1 MPENPTAHYREPGW
15 FTNHVFNP
23 IVRFAT
29 RHGVSVWGS
38 RVLEVRG
45 RKTGE
50 PRHTAVNLLTLDD
63 RHYLVSP
70 RGHTQWVRNVRAG
83 DGHVATL
90 VGRTR
95 EEWVARELDDADKAP
110 VLRAYLRRWKAEVGV
125 FFEGTSADSSDDE
138 LAAIAPRHPVFALE
152 RVDPAA

>member
-1 MPENPTAHYREPGW
+1 MAATTHYRQPGW
-15 FTNHVFNP
+15 FTQHVFNP
-23 IVRFAT
+23 LVRFAT
-29 RHGVSVWGS
+29 RHGVSIWGS

-50 PRHTAVNLLTLDD
+50 PRHTAVNLLEIDG

-83 DGHVATL
+83 DGRIATL

-95 EEWVARELDDADKAP
+95 EEWRARELDDADKVP
-110 VLRAYLRRWKAEVGV
+110 VLRAYLRRWKLEVGP
-125 FFEGTSADSSDDE
+125 FFGGVDADSPDE
-138 LAAIAPRHPVFALE
+138 DLLRIAPDHPVFRL
-152 RVDPAA
+152 DAAG